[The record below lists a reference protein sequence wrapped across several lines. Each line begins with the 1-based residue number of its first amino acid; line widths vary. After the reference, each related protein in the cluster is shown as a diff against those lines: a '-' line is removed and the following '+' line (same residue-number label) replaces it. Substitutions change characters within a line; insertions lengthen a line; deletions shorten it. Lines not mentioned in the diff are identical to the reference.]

1 MYDYLIVGGGSAG
14 CVLANRLSTD
24 PNVKV
29 CLIEAG
35 PADKHPAIH
44 FPFGVL
50 WMMKS
55 KALNWNYNTEPEKHL
70 NNRKLFWP
78 RGKTLGGSSSSNAMI
93 YMRGHEKDYDH
104 WSALGNKGWSFKEI
118 LPYFKKGQHQ
128 ERGAD
133 EFHDTNGPLNVQ
145 DIEVR
150 NPLCSAFVDAGV
162 QAGLKENNDFN
173 GAQQEGVGFYQ
184 VTQKLG
190 RRWSSA
196 MAYLRPAEPR
206 KNLTVISDAQVCHVD
221 FNDSKNPKRATGVTY
236 RSKGFTKSVSAQR
249 EVILSGGALNSPQLL
264 MLSGI
269 GEKQELEKHGIQV
282 KHELNGVGKNLQD
295 HLDIML
301 IYKCTKAV
309 SYGITFKNVVT
320 HPLYNLYEHFVK
332 HRGYLSSNGT
342 ESGGFFKSDP
352 SQDIPD
358 MQYHFCCL
366 KMRDHTR
373 DWKFLLGEGYSL
385 HVCDLR
391 PKSRGKISLNSNNPM
406 DHARIDANYLS
417 DPQDMEKMVKG
428 VKAGLDV
435 LGQPA
440 LDQYRGKRLVPSYEL
455 NNDDDIRK
463 FIHEAAET
471 IYHPVGTCKMGNDD
485 MAVVNDRLQ
494 VQGIEG
500 LRVVD
505 ASIMPTLI
513 GGNTNAPTMA
523 IAEKAADMILED
535 ASFYKEGAEKITAAK
550 SPSKNE
556 IDNVEAI

>member
-1 MYDYLIVGGGSAG
+1 MYDYIIAGAGSAG
-14 CVLANRLSTD
+14 CVLANRLSENKD
-24 PNVKV
+24 VKV

-55 KALNWNYNTEPEKHL
+55 KVLNWNYNTEPEKNL
-70 NNRKLFWP
+70 NNRRLFWP

-93 YMRGHEKDYDH
+93 YMRGHQKDYDH
-104 WSALGNKGWSFKEI
+104 WNELGNKGWSFADI
-118 LPYFKKGQHQ
+118 LPYFKRSQHQ
-128 ERGAD
+128 ERGAS
-133 EFHDTNGPLNVQ
+133 EFHGTHGPLNVQ

-173 GAQQEGVGFYQ
+173 GAEQEGVGFYQ

-190 RRWSSA
+190 RRWSAA

-206 KNLTVISDAQVCHVD
+206 NNLTIISEAQVTKVNFD
-221 FNDSKNPKRATGVTY
+221 DANDPKRATGVSY
-236 RSKGFTKSVSAQR
+236 LQKGVSKNISAQR

-269 GEKQELEKHGIQV
+269 GEKQELEKHGIDV
-282 KHELNGVGKNLQD
+282 KHELPGVGKNLQD

-309 SYGITFKNVVT
+309 SYGVTIRNVIT

-352 SQDIPD
+352 SQAIPD

-373 DWKFLLGEGYSL
+373 DWKFLMGEGYSL

-391 PKSRGKISLNSNNPM
+391 PKSRGAISLNSANPM

-417 DPQDMEKMVKG
+417 DPQDMDKMIKG
-428 VKAGLDV
+428 VKASLEV
-435 LGQPA
+435 LGQSA
-440 LDQYRGKRLVPSYEL
+440 FDQYRGERVVPNYEL
-455 NNDDDIRK
+455 NSDADIRK

-471 IYHPVGTCKMGNDD
+471 IYHPVGTCKMGQDE
-485 MAVVNDRLQ
+485 MAVVNERLQ
-494 VQGIEG
+494 VRGVSG

-535 ASFYKEGAEKITAAK
+535 AKASKASVAK
-550 SPSKNE
+550 KSEQGEP
-556 IDNVEAI
+556 A

>member
-1 MYDYLIVGGGSAG
+1 MYDYIIAGAGSAG
-14 CVLANRLSTD
+14 CVLANRLSENKD
-24 PNVKV
+24 VKV

-55 KALNWNYNTEPEKHL
+55 KVLNWNYNTEPEKNL
-70 NNRKLFWP
+70 NNRRLFWP

-93 YMRGHEKDYDH
+93 YMRGHQKDYDH
-104 WSALGNKGWSFKEI
+104 WGELGNKGWSFADI
-118 LPYFKKGQHQ
+118 LPYFKRGQHQ
-128 ERGAD
+128 ERGAS
-133 EFHDTNGPLNVQ
+133 EFHGTHGPLNVQ

-150 NPLCSAFVDAGV
+150 NPLCTAFVDAGV

-173 GAQQEGVGFYQ
+173 GAEQEGVGFYQ

-206 KNLTVISDAQVCHVD
+206 SNLTIISEAQVTKVNFED
-221 FNDSKNPKRATGVTY
+221 VSDPKRATGVSY
-236 RSKGFTKSVSAQR
+236 IQKGVSKNITAKG

-269 GEKQELEKHGIQV
+269 GEKQELEKHGIEV
-282 KHELNGVGKNLQD
+282 KHELAGVGKNLQD

-309 SYGITFKNVVT
+309 SYGVTIRNVIT

-352 SQDIPD
+352 SQAIPD

-373 DWKFLLGEGYSL
+373 DWKFLMGEGYSL

-391 PKSRGKISLNSNNPM
+391 PKSRGAISLNSANPM

-417 DPQDMEKMVKG
+417 DPQDMDKMIKG
-428 VKAGLDV
+428 VKASLEV

-440 LDQYRGKRLVPSYEL
+440 LDQYRGERVIPNYEL
-455 NNDDDIRK
+455 NSDDDIRK

-471 IYHPVGTCKMGNDD
+471 IYHPVGTCKMGQDD
-485 MAVVNDRLQ
+485 MAVVNERLQ
-494 VQGIEG
+494 VRGVSG

-535 ASFYKEGAEKITAAK
+535 ALNLEKAE
-550 SPSKNE
+550 SKK
-556 IDNVEAI
+556 VEQGEPA